1 MLSVAPLIDLT
12 DSSAIEALSALN
24 QAKGT
29 LNIFDVIHT
38 KIGNIAPVM
47 ETCRKGVLEQ
57 IKSMAE
63 VNPSVA
69 AGSKPGGRRGKK
81 LSTRVDLTPMVDLGF
96 LLITFFVFTTS
107 MAKPSVMQL
116 N

>member
-1 MLSVAPLIDLT
+1 MA
-12 DSSAIEALSALN
+12 
-24 QAKGT
+24 
-29 LNIFDVIHT
+29 DVT
-38 KIGNIAPVM
+38 
-47 ETCRKGVLEQ
+47 
-57 IKSMAE
+57 
-63 VNPSVA
+63 PSVA

-116 N
+116 NMPADGGEPTPVIESGSLTLVPLSGDRVLYYHGLPADAFKTGNHGITGYSHADGIG